1 MAHKASPDSYLRP
14 AQVRDLSIDRNG
26 RWHISLGFCIFLSW
40 ITIRKNQGIAMQ
52 LKHSGPGIA
61 SFVTSILSGIA
72 LFITFIVAGTLETTT
87 PGGMDENSMEAVLVG
102 LMIIFMMLVCLVSL
116 GLGIGGLVQKDRQK
130 IFAILGTTFS
140 GLIILGT
147 IGLIAL
153 GMSMG

>member
-1 MAHKASPDSYLRP
+1 
-14 AQVRDLSIDRNG
+14 
-26 RWHISLGFCIFLSW
+26 
-40 ITIRKNQGIAMQ
+40 MQ

-116 GLGIGGLVQKDRQK
+116 GLGIGGLVQKERQK